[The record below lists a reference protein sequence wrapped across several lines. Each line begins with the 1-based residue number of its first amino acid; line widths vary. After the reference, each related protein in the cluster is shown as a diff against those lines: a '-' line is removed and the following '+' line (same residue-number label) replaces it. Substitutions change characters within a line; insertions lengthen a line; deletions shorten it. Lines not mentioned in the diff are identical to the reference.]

1 MWEHILN
8 RYKIVPI
15 CFTWLLFINEDTR
28 PRKLTWGHR
37 EAQSWE
43 FKLSSEDKNHKLD
56 NLPGIPRL
64 LGAGGEPWVLCVHYP
79 LRPHPPASLLSSAVT
94 SRGEATV
101 HVHACKERGGGRG
114 YNTSQLDHIHSLNF
128 AAAGGRECTPP
139 QLSCYRSR
147 IGEGC
152 VFTRC
157 GQNTGLFTFCRCLP
171 TLSTPMNKLVVTC
184 WTFKGGIIL
193 ITACRIG
200 WQSGRSNL
208 LFPLRRSVSSLNPT
222 VLGSALSSCSRAIK
236 LLTGLHP
243 ITVHFVRLTEPH
255 FYFCSPFTHCEPIT
269 IF

>member
-1 MWEHILN
+1 MLEEREGRREKEERESGRQVGREGGREEEGEGGGRGKEGGNEAQKWNPSSKGHISISSITCNCYIHWKPNCLCGGHILN

-15 CFTWLLFINEDTR
+15 CFTWLLFINEVTR
-28 PRKLTWGHR
+28 PRKPTWGHR

-43 FKLSSEDKNHKLD
+43 SKLSSEDKNHKLD

-171 TLSTPMNKLVVTC
+171 TLSNPMN
-184 WTFKGGIIL
+184 
-193 ITACRIG
+193 
-200 WQSGRSNL
+200 N
-208 LFPLRRSVSSLNPT
+208 
-222 VLGSALSSCSRAIK
+222 
-236 LLTGLHP
+236 
-243 ITVHFVRLTEPH
+243 
-255 FYFCSPFTHCEPIT
+255 
-269 IF
+269 

>member
-1 MWEHILN
+1 MKSLGHVN
-8 RYKIVPI
+8 PHG
-15 CFTWLLFINEDTR
+15 DTE
-28 PRKLTWGHR
+28 KHR
-37 EAQSWE
+37 VGSPNFHQ
-43 FKLSSEDKNHKLD
+43 KTIKNHKLD

-184 WTFKGGIIL
+184 WTLKGGIIL

-208 LFPLRRSVSSLNPT
+208 LFPLRRSVSSLNCTGDLWALSPAA
-222 VLGSALSSCSRAIK
+222 VVLSSC
-236 LLTGLHP
+236 
-243 ITVHFVRLTEPH
+243 
-255 FYFCSPFTHCEPIT
+255 
-269 IF
+269 